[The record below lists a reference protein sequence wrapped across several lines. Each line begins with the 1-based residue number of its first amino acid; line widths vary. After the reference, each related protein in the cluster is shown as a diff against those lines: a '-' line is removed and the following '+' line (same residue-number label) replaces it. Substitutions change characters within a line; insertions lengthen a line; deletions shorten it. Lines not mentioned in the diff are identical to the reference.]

1 MIFEMYEV
9 ALKIKYSFDIAS
21 ITMNLVI
28 GKIYSKRY
36 IYEYNKSVF
45 FYLLEEKLCVMFC

>member
-1 MIFEMYEV
+1 MYEV